1 MTSEQT
7 TPQSLKSIIGVAL
20 IGLGLNGAAC
30 PVSHL
35 LSAIAGKALGILP
48 SLVLAA
54 WQASQAFAL
63 DHQRLLDLLSQSVSF
78 WALIDSVTKVL

>member
-1 MTSEQT
+1 MTSQHT
-7 TPQSLKSIIGVAL
+7 TPQSLESILGIAL
-20 IGLGLNGAAC
+20 VGLGLDGAAC

-48 SLVLAA
+48 SVVLAA
-54 WQASQAFAL
+54 WQASQSFAL
-63 DHQRLLDLLSQSVSF
+63 DHQRLLDFLSQSVSF

>member
-1 MTSEQT
+1 MTSQQT
-7 TPQSLKSIIGVAL
+7 TPQSLKSILGVAL
-20 IGLGLNGAAC
+20 VGLELNGGAC

-48 SLVLAA
+48 SVVLAA

-63 DHQRLLDLLSQSVSF
+63 DHQRLLDFLSQSVSF

>member
-1 MTSEQT
+1 MTSTHT

-35 LSAIAGKALGILP
+35 LSAIVGKALGILP
-48 SLVLAA
+48 SVVLAT

-63 DHQRLLDLLSQSVSF
+63 DHQRLLDFLSQSVSF
-78 WALIDSVTKVL
+78 WTLIDSVTKVL